1 MTNRKREANLVDS
14 GDEDS
19 ATPMQNAIEYPEVSE
34 VSENNYQESSVV
46 ENENDV
52 SIECNEDRD
61 TVFKEPQNKKIK
73 KNDIGNLIQQ
83 SIINREHRAKVRAI
97 ERKKLEDSKP
107 LTDPLYHF
115 FCQCIT
121 PRKNYHQHLNSE

>member
-19 ATPMQNAIEYPEVSE
+19 ATPIQNDNADPDISE

-52 SIECNEDRD
+52 FIECNE
-61 TVFKEPQNKKIK
+61 
-73 KNDIGNLIQQ
+73 
-83 SIINREHRAKVRAI
+83 I
-97 ERKKLEDSKP
+97 E
-107 LTDPLYHF
+107 
-115 FCQCIT
+115 I
-121 PRKNYHQHLNSE
+121 

>member
-1 MTNRKREANLVDS
+1 MEISKTNVIFIAIHDKINKKREANLVDS

-19 ATPMQNAIEYPEVSE
+19 ATPMQNDIVDQEVSE

-61 TVFKEPQNKKIK
+61 TVFKESQNKKNQK
-73 KNDIGNLIQQ
+73 K
-83 SIINREHRAKVRAI
+83 
-97 ERKKLEDSKP
+97 
-107 LTDPLYHF
+107 
-115 FCQCIT
+115 
-121 PRKNYHQHLNSE
+121 